1 MIDPAVSRRVEAAVE
16 ELLPPRG
23 QNETRS
29 LALAG
34 GRTLR
39 LLPSSLDGLSDASA
53 AACVQTAALVGGPDA
68 QRLLARWAPDPRGA
82 VQRALAQVW
91 RYFEPG
97 DYATAVLGDAPLD
110 AGKIT
115 IDLVEHVPHLRT
127 LQHLQ
132 NAVLQLIPGDTVDDL
147 AFLRDAPPVTTWLHV
162 VVNGPVDLAPLAS
175 CPALEDVAVLTGEV
189 NTSYE
194 VLPTLTALRCL
205 QVATP
210 DHGRDLSFLARCPSL
225 TGVVLYGCT
234 ALSDLSAL
242 VSASRLRYVNL
253 REAQHIRDLSAL
265 TGLSDLA
272 SLIIDGAPLIGGVAA
287 VTPLLDRLE
296 EFGVWSVPTAT
307 SLDALA
313 GSSLQEINL
322 ADCPI
327 TELAPLA
334 TLQSLTRVWLRDF
347 PTVDLAPLAT
357 LPHLRELR
365 LAGIDEP
372 VDLSPLARTH
382 HRLRVELLWNTS
394 TVGTAGPLVK
404 IRRR

>member
-1 MIDPAVSRRVEAAVE
+1 MEAAVE

-132 NAVLQLIPGDTVDDL
+132 NAVLQLIPAL
-147 AFLRDAPPVTTWLHV
+147 PAPMWIIPGISRGV
-162 VVNGPVDLAPLAS
+162 GA
-175 CPALEDVAVLTGEV
+175 
-189 NTSYE
+189 
-194 VLPTLTALRCL
+194 
-205 QVATP
+205 
-210 DHGRDLSFLARCPSL
+210 ARW
-225 TGVVLYGCT
+225 V
-234 ALSDLSAL
+234 
-242 VSASRLRYVNL
+242 
-253 REAQHIRDLSAL
+253 
-265 TGLSDLA
+265 
-272 SLIIDGAPLIGGVAA
+272 
-287 VTPLLDRLE
+287 
-296 EFGVWSVPTAT
+296 
-307 SLDALA
+307 
-313 GSSLQEINL
+313 
-322 ADCPI
+322 
-327 TELAPLA
+327 
-334 TLQSLTRVWLRDF
+334 
-347 PTVDLAPLAT
+347 
-357 LPHLRELR
+357 
-365 LAGIDEP
+365 
-372 VDLSPLARTH
+372 
-382 HRLRVELLWNTS
+382 
-394 TVGTAGPLVK
+394 
-404 IRRR
+404 RRRA